1 MSTPFLTAE
10 CARTHGGRA
19 LSWSGA
25 VTRRSHLRL
34 HSLALIPLVL
44 CALHSAHCLPKFPSD
59 APLPRLAAAAEDHAH
74 AQGPQWLDSGLM
86 GWLET
91 LANSSWP
98 RAPEKGHGAGPLGRA
113 GRRRHGSAR
122 RWLKRGAVKPNL
134 VVSQDGTGDV
144 TTLRRAAEIIN
155 GVPPSQG
162 WYVVHI
168 RAGVYTDKVDIARP
182 MVALVGDGPTRTV
195 ITGSRSNADGFATW
209 DTATFSA
216 SGASFA
222 AANIRFENTAGP
234 YKDAGVAFRAVG
246 DQSLLYR
253 CHFSA
258 FQDTLNAHSGRQY
271 YRECR
276 VEGALDFIFGRDA
289 SAVFDKCRLDVRKW
303 TGAAGFL
310 GRSIITANGRTA
322 RKGGGG
328 FVFVDC
334 AINARDPGARAVLGR
349 PWKAY
354 ARVVF
359 INTYMS
365 NVIDPVGWAQWNG
378 INFRAKPFLA
388 EIGSYGPGARR
399 AYAEWVHPGKLAA
412 RHAGPFLPDPF
423 IQAHTWV
430 GSTPLHVP
438 YP

>member
-1 MSTPFLTAE
+1 M
-10 CARTHGGRA
+10 R
-19 LSWSGA
+19 
-25 VTRRSHLRL
+25 LRQ
-34 HSLALIPLVL
+34 LALIPLVL
-44 CALHSAHCLPKFPSD
+44 LALHSAHCLPHSPPA
-59 APLPRLAAAAEDHAH
+59 APLARLVEETEHHAH
-74 AQGPQWLDSGLM
+74 MQGPQWLDSALL
-86 GWLET
+86 GWLGDLT
-91 LANSSWP
+91 NSSWP
-98 RAPEKGHGAGPLGRA
+98 RAPEKGEGAGLLDPS
-113 GRRRHGSAR
+113 GRRKAGGAR
-122 RWLKRGAVKPNL
+122 RWLKRQAVKPNL
-134 VVSQDGTGDV
+134 VLAQDGTGDV

-155 GVPPSQG
+155 NMPPSQG
-162 WYVVHI
+162 WFVVHI
-168 RAGVYTDKVDIARP
+168 RAGVYADKVDIARP

-195 ITGSRSNADGFATW
+195 ITGSRSNADGLTTW
-209 DTATFSA
+209 DTATFSS

-234 YKDAGVAFRAVG
+234 YKEAGVAFRAAG
-246 DQSLLYR
+246 DMALLYR

-276 VEGALDFIFGRDA
+276 VDGALDFIFGRDA
-289 SAVFDKCRLDVRKW
+289 SAVFDKCRIDVRKW
-303 TGAAGFL
+303 TGVAGFL

-334 AINARDPGARAVLGR
+334 AINAHDPGARAVLGR

-378 INFRAKPFLA
+378 VNFRAKPFLA
-388 EIGSYGPGARR
+388 ETGSYGPGARR
-399 AYAEWVHPGKLAA
+399 AYADWVHPGKLAA
-412 RHAGPFLPDPF
+412 RHTVPFLPDPF

-430 GSTPLHVP
+430 RSTPLHVP